1 MSKIGLTLAVIVL
14 LTSCTRQFAV
24 SINNNVLYD
33 PRPNSVVMVEDP
45 GLQSCIN
52 LALEQQGGGSPTTI
66 RILTCPYL
74 EIVSLSGIFVLE
86 NLQYLDLSGNQVENF
101 DPLQRLSRLSS
112 VNAPDNN
119 LKDIG
124 GVLDIPSLT
133 SAVLTGNNDIPCDQ
147 LDDLQERLNSSLL
160 RPESCRAS

>member
-1 MSKIGLTLAVIVL
+1 MSKLGLTLAIIFLSV
-14 LTSCTRQFAV
+14 SCTRQFAV
-24 SINNNVLYD
+24 SVNNNVLYD

-52 LALEQQGGGSPTTI
+52 LALEQQGGGDPASI

-101 DPLQRLSRLSS
+101 DPLMRLSRLSS
-112 VNAPDNN
+112 INAPENN

-133 SAVLTGNNDIPCDQ
+133 SAVLTGNDNIPCDQ

-160 RPESCRAS
+160 RPESCRRS